1 MLQPYHGTIRNI
13 ACLFA
18 HSGQAE
24 DAGNRLYQLSAALI
38 AADRPEEYFTSP
50 IRYGKFIERGGMAP

>member
-1 MLQPYHGTIRNI
+1 MLQPYYETIRNI

-24 DAGNRLYQLSAALI
+24 DAGNRLYEFSAALI

-50 IRYGKFIERGGMAP
+50 IRYGKFTERRGTAA